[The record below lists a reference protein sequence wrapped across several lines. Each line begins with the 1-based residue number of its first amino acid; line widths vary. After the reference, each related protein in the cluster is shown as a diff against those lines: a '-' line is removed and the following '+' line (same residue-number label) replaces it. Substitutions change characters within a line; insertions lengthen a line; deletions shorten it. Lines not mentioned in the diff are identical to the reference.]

1 MRTRNGKIAHLPHSI
16 REQINQRL
24 QDGEEAKSLIQ
35 WLNALPEVQA
45 VLQTHFEGNPINP
58 VNFTEWKQGGFR
70 EWQQQQL
77 ALKLVQNVNDE
88 NAIGHKALA
97 SPLTGKLAHWAAVHL
112 AAFAQAMVAQEE
124 NAETRWARLREF
136 CAQLCRL
143 RRGDLASDR
152 LSIERERLALQN
164 LNAGHQREQEFWK
177 WTERPDIREKLFPDK
192 DHGLS
197 PETLEKIER
206 ELRLM

>member
-16 REQINQRL
+16 REEINQRL

-35 WLNALPEVQA
+35 WLNSLPEVQA
-45 VLQTHFEGNPINP
+45 VLQTHFEAHPINA

-77 ALKLVQNVNDE
+77 ALKLVQNLNDK
-88 NAIGHKALA
+88 NALGQNAL
-97 SPLTGKLAHWAAVHL
+97 SGPLTGKLAHWAAVHL
-112 AAFAQAMVAQEE
+112 AAFGQAMVAQEE

-136 CAQLCRL
+136 CAQLSRL
-143 RRGDLASDR
+143 RRGDLFSER
-152 LSIERERLALQN
+152 LSIERERLAVQN
-164 LNAGHQREQEFWK
+164 LNADHNREKEFWK

-197 PETLEKIER
+197 PETLEKIEK